1 MSKIELR
8 KQVIA
13 RRNTLS
19 QKQLMER
26 SAKIVTTFLNLP
38 EYHRAATVMAYV
50 DFRNEV
56 QTTHILENILQQGK
70 RLVLPVTDVPQ
81 KKLIPSLILHFPDDL
96 TPGTWGILEPS
107 PQRIQ
112 PVEPKEIDLV
122 IVPGVA
128 FDTRGNRL
136 GYGGGFY
143 DRFLPNTR
151 KNTTLVALAYELQ
164 VSSDV
169 YHAEQDVPIHILIT
183 EERLLYF
190 S

>member
-1 MSKIELR
+1 M
-8 KQVIA
+8 
-13 RRNTLS
+13 
-19 QKQLMER
+19 
-26 SAKIVTTFLNLP
+26 
-38 EYHRAATVMAYV
+38 
-50 DFRNEV
+50 
-56 QTTHILENILQQGK
+56 
-70 RLVLPVTDVPQ
+70 
-81 KKLIPSLILHFPDDL
+81 
-96 TPGTWGILEPS
+96 
-107 PQRIQ
+107 Q

-128 FDTRGNRL
+128 FDIRGNRL

-169 YHAEQDVPIHILIT
+169 YRAEHDVPIHILIT